1 MMKTKTWI
9 LILGALLVI
18 SLALSLWLFL
28 RPGGQIANIYRD
40 GVCILSIDLSTATE
54 PEIFTFTDEAGTNV
68 ILVEPGRIR
77 VQEADCPDQVCV
89 KSGWLQDSAAPI
101 VCLPHRLVIRL
112 EASAPLAVDAIAR

>member
-1 MMKTKTWI
+1 MMKTRTWI

-28 RPGGQIANIYRD
+28 RPAGQIANIYRD
-40 GVCILSIDLSTATE
+40 GVCILSIDLSTVTE
-54 PEIFTFTDEAGTNV
+54 PETYTFTDKAGTNV